1 MIKYIKEV
9 YDIMNIENKQT
20 TSIKTDVTKLPK
32 EFQETLYYYTS
43 GFYDVICHYSQF
55 ITDKTQFAPLLLW
68 DRDGKGMYHELT
80 DKDKSDVKQIHELIA
95 SQPIEENKLIRYERL
110 RSDADYSDYEIGKV
124 LNLGVRSAT
133 RDKEFIKNLEENRV
147 EGFFTKEKGLNRFKN
162 VKFIFN
168 TSKSLDI
175 SSISKWPEQ
184 LEELIQG
191 SYKIVDTKFI
201 EGKNP
206 YTEFIKM
213 PFQKY
218 VEENNLKTE
227 IRISKKG
234 NENIV
239 VHMPNGNER
248 IFLLEK
254 WKTGEI
260 KYFGEIEHKEDKME
274 RLEVYLEYV
283 DDKN

>member
-1 MIKYIKEV
+1 MS
-9 YDIMNIENKQT
+9 IENNQT
-20 TSIKTDVTKLPK
+20 NSIKTDVTKLPK
-32 EFQETLYYYTS
+32 ELQYRLYEYTI
-43 GFYDVICHYSQF
+43 GCYDRICHYSQF

-80 DKDKSDVKQIHELIA
+80 DEDKLHIKQIHELIA
-95 SQPIEENKLIRYERL
+95 NQPIEKNKLVRYERL
-110 RSDADYSDYEIGKV
+110 RSDADYSTYKIGKI

-133 RDKEFIKNLEENRV
+133 RDKEFIEKLEENQV
-147 EGFFTKEKGLNRFKN
+147 DGYSIKERGLNRFKN

-175 SSISKWPEQ
+175 SSVSKWPEQ

-201 EGKNP
+201 EGKTP
-206 YTEFIKM
+206 YTEFIEI
-213 PFQKY
+213 PFQQY

-227 IRISKKG
+227 IRISKQG

-239 VHMPNGNER
+239 VHLPNGKER
-248 IFLLEK
+248 IILLKK
-254 WKTGEI
+254 WESGEAI
-260 KYFGEIEHKEDKME
+260 YRETIEHYEDKME

-283 DDKN
+283 DDKK

>member
-1 MIKYIKEV
+1 MIKYNKEV
-9 YDIMNIENKQT
+9 YDIMNIENNPT
-20 TSIKTDVTKLPK
+20 TSVKTDVRKLPK
-32 EFQETLYYYTS
+32 ELQDRLYEYTIGS
-43 GFYDVICHYSQF
+43 YDILCDYSQF
-55 ITDKTQFAPLLLW
+55 ITDETQFYPLLLW

-80 DKDKSDVKQIHELIA
+80 DEDKLHVEQLHELI
-95 SQPIEENKLIRYERL
+95 SNQPIEENKLIRYERL
-110 RSDADYSDYEIGKV
+110 RSDADYSNYKIGKV

-133 RDKEFIKNLEENRV
+133 RDKEFIKKLEENQV

-175 SSISKWPEQ
+175 SSISKFPEQ

-201 EGKNP
+201 KGKTP
-206 YTEFIKM
+206 HTEFIKM
-213 PFQKY
+213 PFQQY

-239 VHMPNGNER
+239 VHMPDGKER
-248 IFLLEK
+248 IILLEK
-254 WKTGEI
+254 WESGEAL
-260 KYFGEIEHKEDKME
+260 YRETIEHTEEKME

-283 DDKN
+283 DDKK

>member
-1 MIKYIKEV
+1 
-9 YDIMNIENKQT
+9 MNKENKPT

-32 EFQETLYYYTS
+32 ELQYRLYEYTI
-43 GFYDVICHYSQF
+43 GCYDRICHYSQF

-80 DKDKSDVKQIHELIA
+80 DEDKLHVKQIHELIA
-95 SQPIEENKLIRYERL
+95 NQPLEKNKLIRYERL
-110 RSDADYSDYEIGKV
+110 RSDADYSTYYIGKV

-133 RDKEFIKNLEENRV
+133 RDKEYIEKLEENQV
-147 EGFFTKEKGLNRFKN
+147 DGYSIKERGLNRFKN

-201 EGKNP
+201 EGKTP
-206 YTEFIKM
+206 HTEFIKM
-213 PFQKY
+213 PFAQY

-239 VHMPNGNER
+239 IHMPNGNER

-274 RLEVYLEYV
+274 RLEVYLDYI
-283 DDKN
+283 DDNQ